1 MGRHT
6 ANAIYQ
12 SVDGWLM
19 NDDDDMIDPAFNAY
33 LQSKFDDVEE
43 KRITMKKLK
52 NIIYEDLEGKN
63 KLFNEEMCEMSCLV
77 KNKTKKTSKQIS
89 KQISKK
95 MFFVFCFL

>member
-33 LQSKFDDVEE
+33 LQAKFDDVEE
-43 KRITMKKLK
+43 KRITLKQLK
-52 NIIYEDLEGKN
+52 NIIYDDLDWYEGKN
-63 KLFNEEMCEMSCLV
+63 KLFSEEICEMFWEMVADFSHR
-77 KNKTKKTSKQIS
+77 NQS
-89 KQISKK
+89 
-95 MFFVFCFL
+95 